1 MKQVFTHVCTVPQTL
16 CNTEEDE
23 SGNTDVPTGFR
34 KAFSLRI
41 GFAEVRWNSV
51 LRSWTIYCW

>member
-1 MKQVFTHVCTVPQTL
+1 MKQVFTHVCTVAQTL

-51 LRSWTIYCW
+51 LRS